1 MDPNMLS
8 LEKLRFESEKKPSRL
23 SKVVPSAPLKE
34 QRDTTTLYALSA
46 LKPRVARKLFVEEK
60 DLTQ

>member
-1 MDPNMLS
+1 MLS

-34 QRDTTTLYALSA
+34 QRDTTTLYALYA

>member
-1 MDPNMLS
+1 MLS

-34 QRDTTTLYALSA
+34 QRDTTTTLYALSA